1 MLVRMYSGDDG
12 QSHFEDLDIDTWSE
26 EWELN
31 FDSASIKFA
40 RRGEPGHPFVS
51 DWHTEPRRLYFIVLT
66 GQVEI
71 TVGDGTVR
79 VLNPGDVLL
88 AEDLTGHGHQVR
100 SLGDQSYT
108 RVIIPSD
115 QE

>member
-1 MLVRMYSGDDG
+1 MLVRLYSGDDG
-12 QSHFEDLDIDTWSE
+12 QSHFEDLDLDTWPA

-31 FDSASIKFA
+31 FANASIKFA
-40 RRGEPGHPFVS
+40 RRGEPGHPFFS
-51 DWHTEPRRLYFIVLT
+51 DWHNEFRRHYFIVLT
-66 GQVEI
+66 GQVEV

-88 AEDLTGHGHQVR
+88 AEDLTGQGHQVR
-100 SLGDQSYT
+100 SLGDQPFT
-108 RVIIPSD
+108 RVTIPSV